1 MNNYKQ
7 YIYNEFTTPK
17 INFRKKR
24 KQKQIVNNT
33 TTTPYNSWTNNRL
46 ILNNNLWNSFSRPGT
61 CTDGCQPNFQ
71 YDNINS
77 PYKWNF
83 NNNEQLNALPT
94 IDHDYDENK
103 EVQQLDEYNN
113 YLKWYYK
120 RYDNKHNND
129 NNYHE
134 NINYNENTKVCPQ
147 CQDIYCNCD
156 ENNTSYNYDLN
167 YDYNH
172 NYNDDVKN
180 NNRKLEKPHFCEL
193 CGLDVTVCRCRGFK
207 SSHFCELCG
216 LDINV
221 CRCRGYK
228 SPCNKCQY
236 DHCICEDPNYEDD
249 YNNNHNNDNNTN
261 EQMCPTCGYYE
272 CMCAQLKCG
281 VCHKI
286 VCICDNNDHYELCQ
300 CPECQSIPIKD
311 PNNLNN
317 HFNNDQYDHNQH
329 NNGQYENNQY
339 NNDQYNDGQYDN
351 NKYNDNDHYE
361 LCQCPECQSIPIKNP
376 NILNNNK

>member
-172 NYNDDVKN
+172 NYN
-180 NNRKLEKPHFCEL
+180 
-193 CGLDVTVCRCRGFK
+193 
-207 SSHFCELCG
+207 
-216 LDINV
+216 
-221 CRCRGYK
+221 
-228 SPCNKCQY
+228 
-236 DHCICEDPNYEDD
+236 
-249 YNNNHNNDNNTN
+249 NDNNTN

>member
-83 NNNEQLNALPT
+83 NNNEQL
-94 IDHDYDENK
+94 K
-103 EVQQLDEYNN
+103 
-113 YLKWYYK
+113 
-120 RYDNKHNND
+120 
-129 NNYHE
+129 
-134 NINYNENTKVCPQ
+134 
-147 CQDIYCNCD
+147 
-156 ENNTSYNYDLN
+156 
-167 YDYNH
+167 
-172 NYNDDVKN
+172 
-180 NNRKLEKPHFCEL
+180 KPHFCEL